1 VSRELAQALV
11 KVEDRLRALGW
22 TGGQA
27 FDALLPAL
35 EERLGLQPERPAE
48 PAVRAPAETLPLD
61 GGDLLGLAY
70 ERFFADLFKGLRGQ
84 FFTPEPIGQLLVGQL
99 APGPG
104 EVVLDPTCGSG
115 GLLVHAA
122 RAGAAVRGI
131 ELDPR
136 LARLASVNLRLSG
149 TDARVLCADLF
160 RSEPE
165 QSGMGPV
172 DVLVANPPF
181 SVEIDDPEI
190 LARYEMGRGRARLSS
205 DQLFLE
211 AIERWVRPGG
221 RAGLVLPY
229 SILANESAA
238 ALRERLDRAWV
249 RLAVCTLPEG
259 VFRPFG
265 GAAGRAVLLWLQRR
279 PAVARPC
286 RWAELTDPGYDV
298 RSRRYRPTSP
308 AQVHALLQG
317 EGFQDLP
324 DGAFTPPPADPANGR
339 GTPLSEL
346 CALVSERCRPAA
358 LGPVALAELADADRS
373 LGELHPREVDGA
385 ELPGARVAIG
395 AGDVLVSQ
403 LRPNLGNVA
412 LAPETR
418 RPLVGSPEWLV
429 LRPARFPHLLL
440 HLLRTPAWRESLP
453 TTTGQTRPRLR
464 ADDVLTS
471 ATRWP
476 EQERVGHAVEALS
489 GRLFELR
496 RQARQAL
503 RELQEAVD
511 RYAAGELDEEALLA
525 QLASI
530 ERAHPR
536 LPG

>member
-1 VSRELAQALV
+1 MSRELAQALV
-11 KVEDRLRALGW
+11 KAEDRLRALGW

-35 EERLGLQPERPAE
+35 EERLGLVPAAPAE
-48 PAVRAPAETLPLD
+48 PAVRALAEALPLEG

-84 FFTPEPIGQLLVGQL
+84 YFTPEPIGRLLVARL
-99 APGPG
+99 EPRPG

-115 GLLVHAA
+115 GLLVHVA
-122 RAGAAVRGI
+122 RTGAQVRGI

-149 TDARVLCADLF
+149 ADGRVLCADFF
-160 RSEPE
+160 RSDPD
-165 QSGMGPV
+165 PV

-181 SVEIDDPEI
+181 SVELDDPD
-190 LARYEMGRGRARLSS
+190 LLGRYEMGRGRARLSS

-249 RLAVCTLPEG
+249 RTALCALPEG

-279 PAVARPC
+279 PAPPRPC
-286 RWAELTDPGYDV
+286 RWAELADPGYDV
-298 RSRRYRPTSP
+298 RSRHYRPTSP
-308 AQVHALLQG
+308 AQVHALLEGQG
-317 EGFQDLP
+317 WQELP
-324 DGAFTPPPADPANGR
+324 DGAFTPRASAQGA
-339 GTPLSEL
+339 PLSEL
-346 CALVSERCRPAA
+346 CTLVSERCRPSS
-358 LGPVALAELADADRS
+358 LGAVVLAELADADRS

-385 ELPGARVAIG
+385 ELPGVRVAIG

-412 LAPETR
+412 LAPPTG

-429 LRPARFPHLLL
+429 LRPVRFPHLLL
-440 HLLRTPAWRESLP
+440 HLLRTPAWREALP

-464 ADDVLTS
+464 SDDVLAS
-471 ATRWP
+471 AVRWP
-476 EQERVGHAVEALS
+476 EQERVGAAVDAVS
-489 GRLFELR
+489 SRLFEAR
-496 RQARQAL
+496 RRARQAL
-503 RELQEAVD
+503 RELQGLVD
-511 RYAAGELDEEALLA
+511 RYAAGELDEEALLE
-525 QLASI
+525 QLAQV
-530 ERAHPR
+530 ERAHPE